1 MQRRRRRRR
10 RRRCRRVRL
19 QTSAAKWGELLHSP
33 LGELQL
39 NGHGATVT
47 YLHPPLSKSTQ
58 IAAIR
63 CTMRSLALCLMHV
76 GVVADE
82 KLGIDV
88 HGGGVGNAN
97 VARRGINVM
106 SES

>member
-1 MQRRRRRRR
+1 
-10 RRRCRRVRL
+10 
-19 QTSAAKWGELLHSP
+19 
-33 LGELQL
+33 
-39 NGHGATVT
+39 
-47 YLHPPLSKSTQ
+47 
-58 IAAIR
+58 
-63 CTMRSLALCLMHV
+63 MHV